1 MLCSVDQ
8 HQMNTTTTHAA
19 FMAHAP
25 AVDAMLDRIYVAMGY
40 DDDAFTAWHER
51 FTALSPAA
59 KAQLLGF
66 WQQPGCSA
74 QTVISM
80 VA

>member
-1 MLCSVDQ
+1 MT
-8 HQMNTTTTHAA
+8 NTTTTTPAA
-19 FMAHAP
+19 FMPHQP
-25 AVDAMLDRIYVAMGY
+25 AVDLMLDQIYVAMDY
-40 DDDAFTAWHER
+40 DNDAFTAWYDR
-51 FTALSPAA
+51 FQALSGDA